1 MFISCL
7 QVMAG
12 IRHIMGESGLTQFD
26 ALVLD
31 SATSKADLSFYCLNC
46 HERPRI
52 GILRCIRA
60 LRPFLNSTLFSPG
73 GSLTSV
79 AERTGVC
86 SSCYTGPT

>member
-12 IRHIMGESGLTQFD
+12 VRHIMGERGLSKFEAIT
-26 ALVLD
+26 LD
-31 SATSKADLSFYCLNC
+31 PATSKHDLASYCLNC

-52 GILRCIRA
+52 GLLRCIRL
-60 LRPFLNSTLFSPG
+60 LRPFLNSTLFGPG
-73 GSLTSV
+73 GSLATV